1 MKAPVLCSIFVVGLA
16 AMTARASETL
26 SVVPDSAQA
35 LGIVGGRY
43 ANLKDASAL
52 RVAPANILQIEKS
65 ELLINTAVW
74 HGDIRFDS
82 NNGQSVKMNQP
93 WVFPASMY
101 FVQPVIEG
109 RLAFGLGVSTPYG
122 MASVY
127 PQNMGTPLVAGSL
140 RYALPYSS
148 NLLTVDITPAVAF
161 KVTDNLSMA
170 LGLDIMYADLTMKQ
184 FYNWSAIPGLGGSPE
199 GDIQMHGTGWGL
211 GAYAGVNWT
220 IAKRH
225 RFALVGR
232 LPVKVSF
239 RGDFKASN
247 MPAAAQGAPYNFSP
261 SSTFNSD
268 MTFPGSI
275 SAGYGFDVTDRFT
288 IGFDFKWAQNSSH
301 DDLPLLIGNNQGLL
315 GPGVTSSP
323 FGWRNSIDVGT
334 GMTYRLN
341 ENWVVRG
348 GYLWSENSQPA
359 STYSPV
365 VCTNDRSV
373 FSLGVGWKG
382 KTRGVDATYAYV
394 YNPTRVIGSASQA
407 IFNGNYNHQW
417 QVFSVSFTQRF

>member
-1 MKAPVLCSIFVVGLA
+1 MKSRAIGLIFILGFA
-16 AMTARASETL
+16 AAVAHASETL

-52 RVAPANILQIEKS
+52 RVSPANILQIEKS
-65 ELLINTAVW
+65 ELLINTAIW

-82 NNGQSVKMNQP
+82 NSGTSVRMNKP
-93 WVFPASMY
+93 WVFPASLY
-101 FVQPVIEG
+101 FVQPIIPG
-109 RLAFGLGVSTPYG
+109 RLTFGIGASTPYG

-127 PQNMGTPLVAGSL
+127 PQNMSGPL

-148 NLLTVDITPAVAF
+148 NLLTVDITPALAV
-161 KVTDNLSMA
+161 KITDNLSVA
-170 LGLDIMYADLTMKQ
+170 VGLDIMYADLKLKQ
-184 FYNWSAIPGLGGSPE
+184 FYNWSGLIGGSPE
-199 GDIQMHGTGWGL
+199 GDIQMHGQGWGL

-232 LPVKVSF
+232 LPVKINF
-239 RGDFKASN
+239 GGDFKASN
-247 MPAAAQGAPYNFSP
+247 MPPALLGLGFSQ

-275 SAGYGFDVTDRFT
+275 AAGYGFDVTDRFT
-288 IGFDFKWAQNSSH
+288 VGFDFKWSANSSH
-301 DDLPLLIGNNQGLL
+301 DDLPLQIGNNQPLL
-315 GPGVTSSP
+315 GGATSSV
-323 FGWRNSIDVGT
+323 FGWRNSIDLGT
-334 GMTYRLN
+334 GMTYQLN
-341 ENWVVRG
+341 ESWVVRG
-348 GYLWSENSQPA
+348 GYLYSENSQPA

-373 FSLGVGWKG
+373 FSLGIGWQG
-382 KTRGVDATYAYV
+382 KTRRVDVTYAYV
-394 YNPTRVIGSASQA
+394 YNPTRVISGSSQPL
-407 IFNGNYNHQW
+407 FDGNYKHQW
-417 QVFSVSFTQRF
+417 QVFAVSFTQRF

>member
-1 MKAPVLCSIFVVGLA
+1 MKAQVSRFLIVLGLA
-16 AMTARASETL
+16 TLTAHASETL

-43 ANLKDASAL
+43 ANLKDASAV
-52 RVAPANILQIEKS
+52 RVSPANILQIEKS
-65 ELLINTAVW
+65 ELLINTAIW
-74 HGDIRFDS
+74 HGDISFNS
-82 NNGQSVKMNQP
+82 NNGQSVRMEKP

-101 FVQPVIEG
+101 FVQPIIPG
-109 RLAFGLGVSTPYG
+109 RLSFGLGVSTPYG

-127 PQNMGTPLVAGSL
+127 PQNMSAPL

-161 KVTDNLSMA
+161 KVTENLSVA
-170 LGLDIMYADLTMKQ
+170 VGLDIMYADLTMKQ
-184 FYNWSAIPGLGGSPE
+184 FYDWSKVTGVPGTPE
-199 GDIQMHGTGWGL
+199 GDIQMHGQGWGL
-211 GAYAGVNWT
+211 GAYAGVNYT
-220 IAKRH
+220 VAKRH

-232 LPVKVSF
+232 LPVKILF
-239 RGDFKASN
+239 HGDFKASN
-247 MPAAAQGAPYNFSP
+247 MPAGLPSTLTS

-288 IGFDFKWAQNSSH
+288 VGFDFKWSQNSSH
-301 DDLPLLIGNNQGLL
+301 DDLPLQIGNNQPLL
-315 GPGVTSSP
+315 GGASSSV

-334 GMTYRLN
+334 GMTYMLN
-341 ENWVVRG
+341 ENWTLRG

-365 VCTNDRSV
+365 VCTNDRSI
-373 FSLGVGWKG
+373 FSLGVGWRG
-382 KTRGVDATYAYV
+382 KTRGVDFTYAYV
-394 YNPTRVIGSASQA
+394 YNPTRVISGSSQPL
-407 IFNGNYNHQW
+407 FDGNYNHQW
-417 QVFSVSFTQRF
+417 QVFALSFTQRF